1 MHHAT
6 KARSVPEKRLL
17 NSQQMDPVV
26 YREAMSRYAG
36 HVQIVTTEYEGVR
49 RGVTITAAC
58 SVSDRPPSLLVCLN
72 NGNPNNTVFFESGY
86 FALNS
91 LGAHHQAL
99 ANAFAG
105 FGGLAP
111 DDRFALAE
119 WQTLVTGA
127 PVLIDSIVS
136 FDCRVTDSKVTA
148 THTVLFGEV
157 KAVHFGQPDASLIYL
172 DRGYRSL

>member
-1 MHHAT
+1 M
-6 KARSVPEKRLL
+6 L
-17 NSQQMDPVV
+17 NTQQMDPVL

-58 SVSDRPPSLLVCLN
+58 SVSDRPPMLLVCLN
-72 NGNPNNTVFFESGY
+72 NNNPNNAVFFEAGY
-86 FALNS
+86 FALNT
-91 LGAHHQAL
+91 LGAQDEAL

-105 FGGLAP
+105 FGVKEA
-111 DDRFALAE
+111 DARFALAE
-119 WQTLVTGA
+119 WQVLSTGA
-127 PVLIDSIVS
+127 PVLTDAVAA
-136 FDCRVTDSKVTA
+136 FDCRVTDRKVTA

-157 KAVHFGQPDASLIYL
+157 TAVHFGPREPALIYL

>member
-1 MHHAT
+1 M
-6 KARSVPEKRLL
+6 
-17 NSQQMDPVV
+17 NSQQLDPVV

-36 HVQIVTTEYEGVR
+36 HVQIVTTEHDGAR

-72 NGNPNNTVFFESGY
+72 NGNPNNAVFFESGH
-86 FALNS
+86 FALNT
-91 LGAHHQAL
+91 LAAQHQAL

-105 FGGLAP
+105 FGGLPA

-127 PVLIDSIVS
+127 PVLSDAIVS

-148 THTVLFGEV
+148 SHTVLFGEV
-157 KAVHFGQPDASLIYL
+157 KAVHFGPREPALIYL
-172 DRGYRSL
+172 DRGYHSL